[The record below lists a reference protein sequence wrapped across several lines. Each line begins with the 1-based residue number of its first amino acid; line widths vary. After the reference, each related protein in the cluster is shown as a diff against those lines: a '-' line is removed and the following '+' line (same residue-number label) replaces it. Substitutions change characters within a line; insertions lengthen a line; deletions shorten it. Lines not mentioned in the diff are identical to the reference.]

1 MTHYLYHLVYWL
13 KGKQQTTFLRPLDGN
28 VIGDDINDDGIIS
41 FNSLTGKI
49 IRIPFDNIVT
59 VEPR

>member
-1 MTHYLYHLVYWL
+1 MTHYLYRLVYWL